1 MKKSFSTII
10 VGAILSLALV
20 ATVTAETI
28 DNLPAKKQTQ
38 LGLYLTA
45 KDAYKMKSENPDVL
59 LVDVRSRAE
68 IAFLGMPQISDANIP
83 YMMADDWDT
92 WNEKKKNF
100 KLTPNSGFLLSM
112 EELLSSK
119 GASKE
124 TKIIVM
130 CRSGSRSAKA
140 TNLLAK
146 GGYKNVFTIVDGFE
160 GDKAKEGKLK
170 GQRVVNGWKNSG
182 LPWSYK
188 LDPKKFPFAKPAHS
202 N

>member
-1 MKKSFSTII
+1 MKKCLSSII
-10 VGAILSLALV
+10 VATILSLTLV
-20 ATVTAETI
+20 TNSTAETSSK
-28 DNLPAKKQTQ
+28 LPTKKQTE

-45 KDAYKMKSENPDVL
+45 KDAYQMKSENPDVL

-83 YMMADDWDT
+83 YMMAEDWESWD
-92 WNEKKKNF
+92 EKKKNF
-100 KLTPNSGFLLSM
+100 KMAPNSGFLLSM
-112 EELLSSK
+112 EELINAK

-124 TKIIVM
+124 TKIIVL

-140 TNLLAK
+140 ANLLAK
-146 GGYKNVFTIVDGFE
+146 SGYKNVFSVVDGFE
-160 GDKAKEGKLK
+160 GDKAKSGELK

-188 LDPKKFPFAKPAHS
+188 LEKDKMF
-202 N
+202 NL